1 MRVLRWK
8 GEWDVISTVFFDVGS
23 TLMYACPS
31 VPEAFALAAREHGFN
46 LSVRDVVPF
55 MDEVDRFYE
64 QEYLRDGDFWCSH
77 ERSVM
82 IWKDMYGILARRTG
96 LGEHAALLA
105 EATHAKYRTAA
116 FWALYDDVV
125 PCLRTLKL
133 SGHRLGVISNWDAGL
148 EALLREVGLLPYFD
162 VVVASAAV
170 GYRKPDPVVFELA
183 LERMGA
189 RPEETAH
196 VGDLPEA
203 DGAAAAEDI
212 MPVIIDRKR
221 IHRSSGLTCI
231 DTLTDLPAVLEG
243 C

>member
-1 MRVLRWK
+1 MRVPQWK

-46 LSVRDVVPF
+46 LSVRDVEPF

-82 IWKDMYGILARRTG
+82 IWKDVYGILARRTG

-148 EALLREVGLLPYFD
+148 EALLREAYD
-162 VVVASAAV
+162 QIAA
-170 GYRKPDPVVFELA
+170 GKPTVIHV
-183 LERMGA
+183 MGA
-189 RPEETAH
+189 SGQHWITLIGYQNVTDPDHLTLANFTAL
-196 VGDLPEA
+196 DPW
-203 DGAAAAEDI
+203 DGAEHNPA
-212 MPVIIDRKR
+212 DRY
-221 IHRSSGLTCI
+221 
-231 DTLTDLPAVLEG
+231 TLYGDFCEHISEA
-243 C
+243 